1 MRHYVQY
8 VSAVLVAMAMMIAS
22 SSSAQ
27 AQTRS
32 EFSAGYQ
39 VTHVPDL
46 TLPAGWYADISVPL
60 VPMFNVVGEVSGAYK
75 SESLAG
81 VSTTAKLHTFLGG
94 VRFTGRGTPTV
105 VPFGQVLIG
114 AAKLNFGV
122 NAAGASIL
130 SGSDTEF
137 ALQLGGGVNV
147 MASPRVGVRA
157 GVDYRRIFTVDENEV
172 RFAFGIVLPFG
183 K

>member
-1 MRHYVQY
+1 MQFVKGASIAT
-8 VSAVLVAMAMMIAS
+8 VAVAMTVATS
-22 SSSAQ
+22 SGAQ

-46 TLPAGWYADISVPL
+46 TLPAGWYADISVP
-60 VPMFNVVGEVSGAYK
+60 VIPMFNVVGEVSGAYK

-94 VRFTGRGTPTV
+94 ARFSGRGTPKV

-122 NAAGASIL
+122 SAAGTSIFG
-130 SGSDTEF
+130 GSDTEF

-147 MASPRVGVRA
+147 MSSPRVGVRA
-157 GVDYRRIFTVDENEV
+157 AVDYRRIFTVDENEV